1 MVKAIQLILL
11 LLCISVVFAEAQSGE
26 ILRQNIS
33 QILEGKSATVGVAIW
48 REDLQ
53 DTLSINGNRPLPM
66 QSIYK
71 FHLAMAVMYQIDQ
84 GKLSLDDQITIDK
97 QLTKTYSHLWS
108 PLRKQYPEGAEI
120 SLAEV
125 ITSTV
130 AWSDNLGCDILFDL
144 VGGPSAVQDFLHEVG
159 VTELAVRHPEIQLQA
174 DWSHQYQNWTTAR
187 AANQVLKIFYEN
199 PNVLL
204 SVESRSFLL
213 NVLKG
218 TQTGLQDIRGGLP
231 KDAVVAH
238 KTGYSGQNEEGL
250 IAALNNIGIVFLPDG
265 SYFYISVLVSDSS
278 EGVEGSHKII
288 AEIAK
293 AAWDHYQS

>member
-1 MVKAIQLILL
+1 MAFGF
-11 LLCISVVFAEAQSGE
+11 SDAQSMAP
-26 ILRQNIS
+26 LRLDIHK
-33 QILEGKSATVGVAIW
+33 ILEDKSATVGVAIW
-48 REDLQ
+48 GSHQQ
-53 DTLSINGNRPLPM
+53 DDTISVNGHYRLPM
-66 QSIYK
+66 QSVYK
-71 FHLAMAVMYQIDQ
+71 FHLALYVMHQIDQ

-108 PLRKQYPEGAEI
+108 PLRKQYPDGAKI
-120 SLAEV
+120 SLEEV

-144 VGGPSAVQDFLHEVG
+144 VGGPSAVQAFLHKVG
-159 VTELAVRHPEIQLQA
+159 VTELAIRHPEIQLQA

-187 AANQVLKIFYEN
+187 AANQALRIFYEN
-199 PNVLL
+199 TNELL
-204 SVESRSFLL
+204 SPESHSFLL

-218 TQTGLQDIRGGLP
+218 TQTGLKDIRGGVP
-231 KDAVVAH
+231 EEAVVAH
-238 KTGYSGQNEEGL
+238 KTGYSGQNDEGL

-265 SYFYISVLVSDSS
+265 SHFYISVLVSDSS